1 MEKREKPDFAP
12 NYIGE
17 IMSGYWKWDPNERLA
32 FRQIEEKISS
42 QMESADSLSPM
53 TIWIWKCHTRRS
65 TKRKLT
71 FLQLNRLAKRL
82 DSKEEV
88 AKRNSLPSR
97 INSSTT
103 QMKTKLSKKLSL
115 KETPESV
122 ECEPLPRNVNKP
134 ENFFSRLGRRFSLYY
149 EFRGEHIIKK

>member
-1 MEKREKPDFAP
+1 MDTEWRNQILHPITSVKSCPVVGNEIRTRDLLSGKLKKRSAV
-12 NYIGE
+12 
-17 IMSGYWKWDPNERLA
+17 KWNL
-32 FRQIEEKISS
+32 
-42 QMESADSLSPM
+42 LSPM